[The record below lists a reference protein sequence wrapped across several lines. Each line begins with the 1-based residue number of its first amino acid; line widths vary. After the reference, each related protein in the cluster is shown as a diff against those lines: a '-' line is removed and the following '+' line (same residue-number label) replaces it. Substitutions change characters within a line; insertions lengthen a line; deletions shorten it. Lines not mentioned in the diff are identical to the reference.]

1 MNIPL
6 WAAPLALSF
15 SLVSVP
21 VAAAQDAP
29 TTIQEALE
37 RWRAANQAVAEFPRG
52 HIDLLRWEQSQSAAS
67 SPTTNPPKALTWL
80 EVWRDIQ
87 RQRAEWVLPPTANA
101 LERRAAQ
108 RDWLGLH
115 QEAQTAWANA
125 ITQQA
130 LLRVH
135 EERVHAARTA
145 QALAERMAALGHW
158 SQAQLIAVQLAGVQ
172 EQTAHLATQS
182 PAQAAVEG
190 LARLMGLSGTPAI
203 EQLSTRLPTAL
214 PMPKALTMPPNAE
227 AQALAQR
234 PEHQWKG
241 QQVEREVQAVSEAQ
255 WRRWAQARDGLL
267 QGQIDQAPQWTAG
280 MAMGDHALAKA
291 VEARAAW
298 EREGRAIGSTV
309 RQAWNRLEQARA
321 LDVLMHEQRLPLQQR
336 AEQETLLRYNGMLKS
351 TWELIDAAQ
360 ARLSAQAD
368 ALQARQAHWL
378 AHADWHT
385 LMAGGDIT
393 LASTPAPA
401 NARGNAAKGH

>member
-67 SPTTNPPKALTWL
+67 SPTTNPPKALTWP

-125 ITQQA
+125 ITQRA
-130 LLRVH
+130 LLHVH
-135 EERVHAARTA
+135 EDRVHAARTA
-145 QALAERMAALGHW
+145 QALGERMAALGHW

-241 QQVEREVQAVSEAQ
+241 QQVEREVQAVSEEQ